1 MIVLLLAFVVFSLTF
16 WSYWWQRSVL
26 PQIAGEMEVDSTS
39 IKNGGCLHA
48 TFTVRN
54 NSRLPAP
61 FVLCRMTLPSG
72 LCLRDPAQGGAE
84 SEHERALAVSVSL
97 RPLEAVS
104 ATFTLY
110 GTRRGIQHLREF
122 QLELSDGWTPRRV
135 HQSISIY
142 RLISV
147 HPKDVSHTGEPEQNS
162 TPLGQRVRNRKR
174 FATSQD
180 WIDLR
185 PYRAGDSPRDMA
197 WNVSARRG
205 ELIVLERADSES
217 PDAIVVVNVQTN
229 PDFLFG
235 TNTKASEACLEDG
248 FHLTQSLLREE
259 ASVIVYTNAV
269 QHGRSRA
276 VNAPLLNQKGPL
288 TPSAAHRTG
297 DAFGRLLEQT
307 AFSFARLLRL
317 VRQQTLTPT
326 RIVVVT
332 TYDDAESR
340 AALSELERA
349 GHHVSVH
356 WLRRQDAQ
364 GADTRDNGQR
374 NLSEG
379 GRLI

>member
-1 MIVLLLAFVVFSLTF
+1 MIVLLLAFVVLSLTF
-16 WSYWWQRSVL
+16 WSYWWGRSVL
-26 PQIAGEMEVDSTS
+26 PQITGEMEVDSTS

-54 NSRLPAP
+54 NARLPAP
-61 FVLCRMTLPSG
+61 FVLCRMTLPPG
-72 LCLRDPAQGGAE
+72 LSLRDPVLGEAE
-84 SEHERALAVSVSL
+84 TEQERALAVSVSL
-97 RPLEAVS
+97 RPREAVS

-147 HPKDVSHTGEPEQNS
+147 HPRDVSHTGEPERDS

-185 PYRAGDSPRDMA
+185 PYRSGDSPRDMA

-217 PDAIVVVNVQTN
+217 PDAIVVVNVQTH

-248 FHLTQSLLREE
+248 FHLTLSLLREE
-259 ASVIVYTNAV
+259 ASVVVYTNAV
-269 QHGRSRA
+269 QHGRSRSI
-276 VNAPLLNQKGPL
+276 NAPLLNQKGPL
-288 TPSAAHRTG
+288 TAAATHRTG

-307 AFSFARLLRL
+307 AFSFARLLRV
-317 VRQQTLTPT
+317 VRQQTPMPT
-326 RIVVVT
+326 RIVIVT
-332 TYDDAESR
+332 PYDDAESR

-349 GHHVSVH
+349 GHRVSVH
-356 WLRRQDAQ
+356 WLRHLDEEAP
-364 GADTRDNGQR
+364 DVR
-374 NLSEG
+374 NDGHRHLSRG
-379 GRLI
+379 GWQE